1 MLIFREKSDDTSE
14 KQNNQSYYLFIKT
27 FTTKLI
33 LKNVLYNKL
42 IKELFERN
50 ILTVYIV
57 KFKEN

>member
-14 KQNNQSYYLFIKT
+14 TQNNQSYYLFIKT